1 MEAIIPKKT
10 SLIRSFLQSLSTE
23 CQLNVCYLFSC
34 LPPSI
39 RNLNKIICLLKVIF
53 YFIFCLESC
62 RLKCLEAKFY
72 DLLRCQESVR
82 DYTTVLKHL

>member
-34 LPPSI
+34 LPPST
-39 RNLNKIICLLKVIF
+39 RNLNKIICLLNV
-53 YFIFCLESC
+53 IFCLESC

-72 DLLRCQESVR
+72 DRLRCQESVR
-82 DYTTVLKHL
+82 DYITVLKHL